1 MIIIKIILTL
11 SYIEELISL
20 MVIETILEFQKR
32 NCFRIGGALVSGII
46 NKLGKQINQIIIK
59 ET

>member
-32 NCFRIGGALVSGII
+32 NYFRIGGALVSGII
-46 NKLGKQINQIIIK
+46 NKLGKQINQIITK